1 MRSASTYPII
11 ILYPENDN
19 WFRFHPML
27 PLDRPRDTNTNAI
40 IPVSLRG
47 VLLRWDDEA
56 ISRKREIATL
66 RSR

>member
-1 MRSASTYPII
+1 MEKANKDIRDMELFII
-11 ILYPENDN
+11 NKISPD
-19 WFRFHPML
+19 PSL
-27 PLDRPRDTNTNAI
+27 PKRGTNTNAI